1 MFKTLRNA
9 FKVKDVRKK
18 LVFTLMMLF
27 VIRLGCQIPVP
38 GTDSGFIKELLGKNN
53 TVSGILGMMSGGSL
67 EEFGI
72 FALGIGPY
80 ITASIIIQLLT
91 AAFPALEEMQKS
103 GEDGRKKLQSLTR
116 YTTIA
121 LSVLQG
127 CFLSISF
134 GRGNLF
140 GENWGGGSPVWLVI
154 STTII
159 LTAGSACLMWI
170 GERITERGVG
180 NGISIVLTINILA
193 RMPQDFKVLGERFI
207 FVEGKKILPKMLAVL
222 IIAAIIIAMVVFVIY
237 LQDGV
242 RKIPVQYSKKVQ
254 GNKLVG
260 GQQSHIPLRVNTAG
274 VIPVIF
280 ASTLLS
286 LPQIIQ
292 SYGNF
297 ENKVWVTI
305 VNTLSQSNW
314 FSFTSGNYKWYYII
328 GAILYVLMVFGFS
341 YFYTSFTFNP
351 TEVATNIKKNGGLIP
366 SVRAGS
372 YTEEYLKNILKYLV
386 FIGAIGLSIVALAPI
401 VASGLFRIAQ
411 VSFGGTSIIIIV
423 SVILETIKQ
432 VESQMVQRNYT
443 GFLIK

>member
-18 LVFTLMMLF
+18 LIFTLLMLF
-27 VIRLGCQIPVP
+27 VVRLGCQIPIP
-38 GTDSGFIKELLGKNN
+38 ETDSGVLKDFLGKND
-53 TVSGILGMMSGGSL
+53 TVTGILGMMSGGSL
-67 EEFGI
+67 ENFAI

-91 AAFPALEEMQKS
+91 AAFPALEEMQKE
-103 GEDGRKKLQSLTR
+103 GEEGRKKLQSLTR
-116 YTTIA
+116 YMTIA
-121 LSVLQG
+121 LSALQG
-127 CFLSISF
+127 GFLSVSF
-134 GRGNLF
+134 GRMGLF
-140 GENWGGGSPVWLVI
+140 GSSWSAGNKVWLVI

-193 RMPQDFKVLGERFI
+193 RIPSDFSALGQH
-207 FVEGKKILPKMLAVL
+207 FVAGKKILPAALAIL

-292 SYGNF
+292 SYGEFKNP
-297 ENKVWVTI
+297 VWQAI
-305 VNTLSQSNW
+305 VNMLTQSNW
-314 FSFTSGNYKWYYII
+314 FRFSGYKWYYVF
-328 GAILYVLMVFGFS
+328 GPILYVLMVFGFS

-372 YTEEYLKNILKYLV
+372 YTEEYLKNILKYLI

-401 VASGLFRIAQ
+401 MASGVFNIAQ

-432 VESQMVQRNYT
+432 VESQMMARNYK
-443 GFLIK
+443 GFLNK

>member
-18 LVFTLMMLF
+18 LIFTLLMLF
-27 VIRLGCQIPVP
+27 VVRLGCQIPIP
-38 GTDSGFIKELLGKNN
+38 ETDSGVLKDFLGKND
-53 TVSGILGMMSGGSL
+53 TVTGILGMMSGGSL
-67 EEFGI
+67 ENFAI

-91 AAFPALEEMQKS
+91 AAFPALEEMQKE
-103 GEDGRKKLQSLTR
+103 GEEGRKKLQSLTR
-116 YTTIA
+116 YMTIA
-121 LSVLQG
+121 LSALQG
-127 CFLSISF
+127 GFLSVSF
-134 GRGNLF
+134 GRMGLF
-140 GENWGGGSPVWLVI
+140 GSSWSAGNKVWLVI

-193 RMPQDFKVLGERFI
+193 RIPSDVSALGQH
-207 FVEGKKILPKMLAVL
+207 FVAGKKILPAALAIL

-292 SYGNF
+292 SYGEFKNP
-297 ENKVWVTI
+297 VWQAI
-305 VNTLSQSNW
+305 VNMLTQSNW
-314 FSFTSGNYKWYYII
+314 FRFSGYKWYYVF
-328 GAILYVLMVFGFS
+328 GPILYVLMVFGFS

-372 YTEEYLKNILKYLV
+372 YTEEYLKNILKYLI

-401 VASGLFRIAQ
+401 VASGVFNIAQ

-423 SVILETIKQ
+423 SVILEMIKQ
-432 VESQMVQRNYT
+432 VESQMMARNYK
-443 GFLIK
+443 GFLNK

>member
-18 LVFTLMMLF
+18 LIFTLLMLF
-27 VIRLGCQIPVP
+27 VVRLGCQIPIP
-38 GTDSGFIKELLGKNN
+38 ETDSGVLKDFLGKND
-53 TVSGILGMMSGGSL
+53 TVTGILGMMSGGSL
-67 EEFGI
+67 ENFAI

-91 AAFPALEEMQKS
+91 AAFPALEEMQKE
-103 GEDGRKKLQSLTR
+103 GEEGRKKLQSLTR
-116 YTTIA
+116 YMTIA
-121 LSVLQG
+121 LSALQG
-127 CFLSISF
+127 GFLSVSF
-134 GRGNLF
+134 GRMGLF
-140 GENWGGGSPVWLVI
+140 GSSWSAGNKVWLVI

-193 RMPQDFKVLGERFI
+193 RIPSDFSALGQH
-207 FVEGKKILPKMLAVL
+207 FVAGKKILPAALAIL

-292 SYGNF
+292 SYGEFKNP
-297 ENKVWVTI
+297 VWQAI
-305 VNTLSQSNW
+305 VNMLTQSN
-314 FSFTSGNYKWYYII
+314 F
-328 GAILYVLMVFGFS
+328 
-341 YFYTSFTFNP
+341 
-351 TEVATNIKKNGGLIP
+351 
-366 SVRAGS
+366 
-372 YTEEYLKNILKYLV
+372 
-386 FIGAIGLSIVALAPI
+386 
-401 VASGLFRIAQ
+401 FR
-411 VSFGGTSIIIIV
+411 V
-423 SVILETIKQ
+423 
-432 VESQMVQRNYT
+432 
-443 GFLIK
+443 

>member
-18 LVFTLMMLF
+18 LWFTLMMLF
-27 VIRLGCQIPVP
+27 VVRLGSQIPIP
-38 GTDSGFIKELLGKNN
+38 ETDSSVIKEILGKND

-67 EEFGI
+67 ENFAI

-91 AAFPALEEMQKS
+91 AAFPALEEMQKE
-103 GEDGRKKLQSLTR
+103 GEEGRKKLQSLTR
-116 YTTIA
+116 YMTIA

-127 CFLSISF
+127 GFLAYSL
-134 GRGNLF
+134 GRGDLF
-140 GENWGGGSPVWLVI
+140 GPNWGGGNKVWLVF
-154 STTII
+154 STTVI
-159 LTAGSACLMWI
+159 LTAGGACLMWI
-170 GERITERGVG
+170 GERITESGVG

-193 RMPQDFKVLGERFI
+193 RIPSDFAALGQRF
-207 FVEGKKILPKMLAVL
+207 VAGKKILPAALAIL

-260 GQQSHIPLRVNTAG
+260 GQQSHIPLKVNTAG

-297 ENKVWVTI
+297 DNRVWQAI
-305 VNTLSQSNW
+305 VNMLSQSNW
-314 FSFTSGNYKWYYII
+314 FRFSGGVYKWYYVFGPII
-328 GAILYVLMVFGFS
+328 YVLMVFGFS

-372 YTEEYLKNILKYLV
+372 YTEEYLRNILKYLI

-401 VASGLFRIAQ
+401 VTSGLFGIAQ
-411 VSFGGTSIIIIV
+411 VSFGGTSIIIVV
-423 SVILETIKQ
+423 SVVLETIKA
-432 VESQMVQRNYT
+432 VESQMMARNYK
-443 GFLIK
+443 GFLNK

>member
-1 MFKTLRNA
+1 MFNTLRNA

-18 LVFTLMMLF
+18 LWFTLMMLF
-27 VIRLGCQIPVP
+27 VVRLGSQIPIP
-38 GTDSGFIKELLGKNN
+38 GTDSQVIKDILGKND

-67 EEFGI
+67 ENFAI

-91 AAFPALEEMQKS
+91 AAFPALEEMQKE
-103 GEDGRKKLQSLTR
+103 GEEGRKKLQSLTR
-116 YTTIA
+116 YMTIA

-127 CFLSISF
+127 GFLSYSL
-134 GRGNLF
+134 GRNNLF
-140 GENWGGGSPVWLVI
+140 GLNWGGGSKVWLVL
-154 STTII
+154 STTVI
-159 LTAGSACLMWI
+159 LTAGGACLMWI

-193 RMPQDFKVLGERFI
+193 RIPSDFAALGEH
-207 FVEGKKILPKMLAVL
+207 FVAGKKILPAALAIL

-260 GQQSHIPLRVNTAG
+260 GQQSHIPLKVNTAG

-297 ENKVWVTI
+297 TNKVWQAI
-305 VNTLSQSNW
+305 VNMLSQSNW
-314 FSFTSGNYKWYYII
+314 FRFAGGVWKWYYVF
-328 GAILYVLMVFGFS
+328 GPILYVLMVFGFS

-372 YTEEYLKNILKYLV
+372 HTEEFLRNILKYLI

-401 VASGLFRIAQ
+401 VASGLFNIAQ
-411 VSFGGTSIIIIV
+411 VSFGGTSLIIV
-423 SVILETIKQ
+423 VSVVLETIKA
-432 VESQMVQRNYT
+432 VESQMMARNYK
-443 GFLIK
+443 GFLNK

>member
-18 LVFTLMMLF
+18 LIFTLLMLF
-27 VIRLGCQIPVP
+27 VVRLGCQIPIP
-38 GTDSGFIKELLGKNN
+38 ETDSGVLKEFLGKND
-53 TVSGILGMMSGGSL
+53 TVTGILGMMSGGSL
-67 EEFGI
+67 ENFAI

-91 AAFPALEEMQKS
+91 AAFPALEEMQKE
-103 GEDGRKKLQSLTR
+103 GEEGRKKLQSLTR
-116 YTTIA
+116 YMTIA
-121 LSVLQG
+121 LSALQG
-127 CFLSISF
+127 GFLSVSF
-134 GRGNLF
+134 GRMGVFGSSWSTGNK
-140 GENWGGGSPVWLVI
+140 VWLVL

-193 RMPQDFKVLGERFI
+193 RIPSDFSALGQH
-207 FVEGKKILPKMLAVL
+207 FVAGKKILPAALAIL

-292 SYGNF
+292 SYGEFKNP
-297 ENKVWVTI
+297 VWQAI
-305 VNTLSQSNW
+305 VNMLTQSNW
-314 FSFTSGNYKWYYII
+314 FRFSGYKWYYVF
-328 GAILYVLMVFGFS
+328 GPILYVLMVFGFS

-372 YTEEYLKNILKYLV
+372 YTEEYLKNILKYLI

-401 VASGLFRIAQ
+401 VASGVFNIAQ

-423 SVILETIKQ
+423 SVSLETIKQ
-432 VESQMVQRNYT
+432 VESQMMARNYK
-443 GFLIK
+443 GFLNK

>member
-18 LVFTLMMLF
+18 LWFTLMMLF
-27 VIRLGCQIPVP
+27 VVRLGCQIPIP
-38 GTDSGFIKELLGKNN
+38 GTDSSIIKGIVGQND
-53 TVSGILGMMSGGSL
+53 TVAGILGMMSGGSF
-67 EEFGI
+67 ENFAI

-91 AAFPALEEMQKS
+91 AAFPALEEMQKE
-103 GEDGRKKLQSLTR
+103 GEEGRKKLQSLTR
-116 YTTIA
+116 YMTIA

-127 CFLSISF
+127 GFLSFSM
-134 GRGNLF
+134 GQQQLF
-140 GENWGGGSPVWLVI
+140 GDAWKPGNKFWLVF
-154 STTII
+154 SATVI

-180 NGISIVLTINILA
+180 NGISVVLTINILA
-193 RMPQDFKVLGERFI
+193 RIPSDFAALGERF
-207 FVEGKKILPKMLAVL
+207 VANKKPLPAMLAIL

-260 GQQSHIPLRVNTAG
+260 GQKSHIPLKVNTAG

-280 ASTLLS
+280 ASTILS
-286 LPQIIQ
+286 LPSIIN
-292 SYGNF
+292 SYTTINNG
-297 ENKVWVTI
+297 VWRGI
-305 VNTLSQSNW
+305 VDTLSQGNW
-314 FSFTSGNYKWYYII
+314 FHFGASYKWYYVFGPII
-328 GAILYVLMVFGFS
+328 YVLMVFGFS

-372 YTEEYLKNILKYLV
+372 YTEEYLKNILKYLI

-401 VASGLFRIAQ
+401 VASGLFGIAQ

-423 SVILETIKQ
+423 SVVLETIQ
-432 VESQMVQRNYT
+432 AVESQMMNRNYK
-443 GFLIK
+443 GFLNK

>member
-18 LVFTLMMLF
+18 LIFTLLMLF
-27 VIRLGCQIPVP
+27 VVRLGCQIPVP
-38 GTDSGFIKELLGKNN
+38 ETDASVLQEFLGKND
-53 TVSGILGMMSGGSL
+53 TVKGILGMMSGGSL
-67 EEFGI
+67 ENFAI

-91 AAFPALEEMQKS
+91 AAFPALEEMQKE
-103 GEDGRKKLQSLTR
+103 GEEGRKKLQSLTR
-116 YTTIA
+116 YMTIA
-121 LSVLQG
+121 LSALQG
-127 CFLSISF
+127 AFLAVSF
-134 GRGNLF
+134 GRMGVF
-140 GENWGGGSPVWLVI
+140 GSSWTMGSKVWLVI

-193 RMPQDFKVLGERFI
+193 RIPSDFSALGQH
-207 FVEGKKILPKMLAVL
+207 FVAGKKILPAALAIL
-222 IIAAIIIAMVVFVIY
+222 IIAAIIVAMVVFVIY

-297 ENKVWVTI
+297 NNSVWQAI
-305 VNTLSQSNW
+305 VNMLTQSNW
-314 FSFTSGNYKWYYII
+314 FRFTGGAYKWYYVF
-328 GAILYVLMVFGFS
+328 GPILY
-341 YFYTSFTFNP
+341 
-351 TEVATNIKKNGGLIP
+351 
-366 SVRAGS
+366 
-372 YTEEYLKNILKYLV
+372 
-386 FIGAIGLSIVALAPI
+386 
-401 VASGLFRIAQ
+401 
-411 VSFGGTSIIIIV
+411 
-423 SVILETIKQ
+423 
-432 VESQMVQRNYT
+432 
-443 GFLIK
+443 

>member
-18 LVFTLMMLF
+18 LIFTLLMLF
-27 VIRLGCQIPVP
+27 VVRLGCQIPIP
-38 GTDSGFIKELLGKNN
+38 ETDSGVLKEFLGKND
-53 TVSGILGMMSGGSL
+53 TVTGILGMMSGGSL
-67 EEFGI
+67 ENFAI

-91 AAFPALEEMQKS
+91 AAFPALEEMQKE
-103 GEDGRKKLQSLTR
+103 GEEGRKKLQSLTR
-116 YTTIA
+116 YMTIA
-121 LSVLQG
+121 LSALQG
-127 CFLSISF
+127 GFLSVSF
-134 GRGNLF
+134 GRMGVFGSSWSTGNK
-140 GENWGGGSPVWLVI
+140 VWLVL

-193 RMPQDFKVLGERFI
+193 RIPSDFSALGQH
-207 FVEGKKILPKMLAVL
+207 FVAGKKILPAALAIL

-292 SYGNF
+292 SYGEFKNP
-297 ENKVWVTI
+297 VWQAI
-305 VNTLSQSNW
+305 VNMLTQSNW
-314 FSFTSGNYKWYYII
+314 FRFSGYKWYYVF
-328 GAILYVLMVFGFS
+328 GPILYVLMVFGFS

-372 YTEEYLKNILKYLV
+372 YTEEYLKNILKYLI

-401 VASGLFRIAQ
+401 VASGVFNIAQ

-432 VESQMVQRNYT
+432 VESQMMARNYK
-443 GFLIK
+443 GFLNK

>member
-18 LVFTLMMLF
+18 LLFTLFMLF
-27 VIRLGCQIPVP
+27 VVRLGSQIPVP
-38 GTDSGFIKELLGKNN
+38 NTNSEVLASFLGKNEA
-53 TVSGILGMMSGGSL
+53 VSGILGMMSGGSL
-67 EEFGI
+67 ERFAI

-91 AAFPALEEMQKS
+91 AAFPALEEMQKE
-103 GEDGRKKLQSLTR
+103 GEEGRKKLQSLTR

-127 CFLSISF
+127 GFMAYSF
-134 GRGNLF
+134 GQMGLF
-140 GENWGGGSPVWLVI
+140 GENWGGGSPAWLVI
-154 STTII
+154 STTVI

-170 GERITERGVG
+170 GERITEKGVG

-193 RMPQDFKVLGERFI
+193 RIPSDFASLGERF
-207 FVEGKKILPKMLAVL
+207 VANKKVLPAMLAIL

-260 GQQSHIPLRVNTAG
+260 GQKSHIPLKVNTAG

-297 ENKVWVTI
+297 ENRVWLRI
-305 VNTLSQSNW
+305 VETLSQSNW
-314 FSFTSGNYKWYYII
+314 FNFGASSKWYYVI
-328 GAILYVLMVFGFS
+328 GPILYVLMVFGFS

-372 YTEEYLKNILKYLV
+372 YTEEYLKNILKYLI

-401 VASGLFRIAQ
+401 VASGLFGIAQ

-423 SVILETIKQ
+423 SVVLETIKQ
-432 VESQMVQRNYT
+432 VESQMMNRNYK
-443 GFLIK
+443 GFLNK

>member
-18 LVFTLMMLF
+18 LWFTLMMLF
-27 VIRLGCQIPVP
+27 VVRLGCQIPIP
-38 GTDSGFIKELLGKNN
+38 GTDSSIIQGIVGQND
-53 TVSGILGMMSGGSL
+53 TVAGILGMMSGGSF
-67 EEFGI
+67 ENFAI

-91 AAFPALEEMQKS
+91 AAFPALEEMQKE
-103 GEDGRKKLQSLTR
+103 GEEGRKKLQSLTR
-116 YTTIA
+116 YMTIG

-127 CFLSISF
+127 GFLSFSL
-134 GRGNLF
+134 GQQHLF
-140 GENWGGGSPVWLVI
+140 GDAWKPGNKFWLVF
-154 STTII
+154 SATVI
-159 LTAGSACLMWI
+159 LTAGGACLMWI

-180 NGISIVLTINILA
+180 NGISVVLTINILA
-193 RMPQDFKVLGERFI
+193 RIPSDFAALGERF
-207 FVEGKKILPKMLAVL
+207 VANKKPLPAMLAIL

-260 GQQSHIPLRVNTAG
+260 GQKSHIPLKVNTAG

-280 ASTLLS
+280 ASTILS
-286 LPQIIQ
+286 LPSIIN
-292 SYGNF
+292 SYATINNG
-297 ENKVWVTI
+297 VWRGI
-305 VNTLSQSNW
+305 VDTLSQGNW
-314 FSFTSGNYKWYYII
+314 FHFGESYKWYYVFGPII
-328 GAILYVLMVFGFS
+328 YVLMVFGFS

-372 YTEEYLKNILKYLV
+372 YTEEYLKNILKYLI
-386 FIGAIGLSIVALAPI
+386 FIGAVGLSIVALAPI
-401 VASGLFRIAQ
+401 VASGLFGIAQ

-423 SVILETIKQ
+423 SVVLETIKA
-432 VESQMVQRNYT
+432 VESQMMNRNYK
-443 GFLIK
+443 GFLNK

>member
-18 LVFTLMMLF
+18 LIFTLLMLF
-27 VIRLGCQIPVP
+27 VVRLGCQIPIP
-38 GTDSGFIKELLGKNN
+38 ETDSGVLKDFLGKND
-53 TVSGILGMMSGGSL
+53 TVTGILGMMSGGSL
-67 EEFGI
+67 ENFAI

-91 AAFPALEEMQKS
+91 AAFPALEEMQKE
-103 GEDGRKKLQSLTR
+103 GEEGRKKLQSLTR
-116 YTTIA
+116 YMTIA
-121 LSVLQG
+121 LSALQG
-127 CFLSISF
+127 GFLSVSF
-134 GRGNLF
+134 GRMGLF
-140 GENWGGGSPVWLVI
+140 GSSWSAGNKVWLVI

-193 RMPQDFKVLGERFI
+193 RIPSDFSALGQH
-207 FVEGKKILPKMLAVL
+207 FVAGKKILPAALAIL

-292 SYGNF
+292 SYGEFKNP
-297 ENKVWVTI
+297 VWQAI
-305 VNTLSQSNW
+305 VNMLTQSNW
-314 FSFTSGNYKWYYII
+314 FRFSGYKWYYVF
-328 GAILYVLMVFGFS
+328 GPILYVLMVFGFS

-372 YTEEYLKNILKYLV
+372 YTEEYLKNILKYLI

-401 VASGLFRIAQ
+401 VASGVFNIAQ

-432 VESQMVQRNYT
+432 VESQMMARNYK
-443 GFLIK
+443 GFLNK

>member
-1 MFKTLRNA
+1 
-9 FKVKDVRKK
+9 
-18 LVFTLMMLF
+18 
-27 VIRLGCQIPVP
+27 
-38 GTDSGFIKELLGKNN
+38 
-53 TVSGILGMMSGGSL
+53 MMSGGSL
-67 EEFGI
+67 ENFAI

-91 AAFPALEEMQKS
+91 AAFPALEEMQKE
-103 GEDGRKKLQSLTR
+103 GEEGRKKLQSLTR
-116 YTTIA
+116 YMTIA
-121 LSVLQG
+121 LSDLQG
-127 CFLSISF
+127 GFLSVSF
-134 GRGNLF
+134 GRMGVFGSSWSTGNK
-140 GENWGGGSPVWLVI
+140 VWLVL

-193 RMPQDFKVLGERFI
+193 RIPSDFSALGQH
-207 FVEGKKILPKMLAVL
+207 FVAGKKILPAALAIL

-292 SYGNF
+292 SYGEFKNP
-297 ENKVWVTI
+297 VWQAI
-305 VNTLSQSNW
+305 VNMLTQSNW
-314 FSFTSGNYKWYYII
+314 FRFSGYKWYYVF
-328 GAILYVLMVFGFS
+328 GPILYVLMVFGFS

-372 YTEEYLKNILKYLV
+372 YTEEYLKNILKYLI

-401 VASGLFRIAQ
+401 VASGVFNIAQ

-432 VESQMVQRNYT
+432 VESQMMARNYK
-443 GFLIK
+443 GFLNK